1 MEVGGRQ
8 GSENTGRLF
17 SKMMD
22 RLAERLL
29 NISIGFQLT
38 TYIRIPVLLWVD
50 DVTCCMV
57 GKEDQ
62 RTILQ
67 QVNQFGKD
75 HKLKWGKDKCQVM
88 RVGKHNKNNKETWK
102 IGEMEI
108 GETTTY
114 KYLGDTVTNDGR
126 NRKNL
131 ELRKNPAKELMNCNK
146 EETKTIIISRYG
158 MLECGKNFKG
168 TKNLECNESSAV
180 DDESH
185 RLNSCIKYSD

>member
-126 NRKNL
+126 NRK
-131 ELRKNPAKELMNCNK
+131 K
-146 EETKTIIISRYG
+146 S
-158 MLECGKNFKG
+158 
-168 TKNLECNESSAV
+168 
-180 DDESH
+180 
-185 RLNSCIKYSD
+185 